1 MGVPGQWKVNSVPV
15 FSLFHRSVSRQ
26 VLRRQTSYLY
36 HFDENYHILWLKV
49 LDSTIL
55 MQRELST
62 FPLAPNYL
70 HKLSSAGYITV
81 DDLKDVSPTELSEGK
96 FIDFFFAVS
105 LPTQPCLVTKFSH
118 KGE

>member
-1 MGVPGQWKVNSVPV
+1 M
-15 FSLFHRSVSRQ
+15 
-26 VLRRQTSYLY
+26 
-36 HFDENYHILWLKV
+36 

-70 HKLSSAGYITV
+70 HKLSSAGYNTV

-96 FIDFFFAVS
+96 YMYIVYLQLIVFFFAFTSSIQHVS
-105 LPTQPCLVTKFSH
+105 LKETVAVKRLLKRLEH
-118 KGE
+118 I

>member
-1 MGVPGQWKVNSVPV
+1 M
-15 FSLFHRSVSRQ
+15 
-26 VLRRQTSYLY
+26 
-36 HFDENYHILWLKV
+36 

-70 HKLSSAGYITV
+70 HKLSSAGYNTV

-96 FIDFFFAVS
+96 YIVCLQLIVFFFAFTSSIQHVS
-105 LPTQPCLVTKFSH
+105 FK
-118 KGE
+118 K

>member
-1 MGVPGQWKVNSVPV
+1 M
-15 FSLFHRSVSRQ
+15 
-26 VLRRQTSYLY
+26 
-36 HFDENYHILWLKV
+36 

-70 HKLSSAGYITV
+70 HKLSSAGYNTV

-96 FIDFFFAVS
+96 YIVCLQLIGFFFAFASSIQHVS
-105 LPTQPCLVTKFSH
+105 LKKTLAVKRLL
-118 KGE
+118 KRLEYI

>member
-1 MGVPGQWKVNSVPV
+1 M
-15 FSLFHRSVSRQ
+15 
-26 VLRRQTSYLY
+26 
-36 HFDENYHILWLKV
+36 

-96 FIDFFFAVS
+96 YIVSLQLIDFFRFYRVYTVMF
-105 LPTQPCLVTKFSH
+105 P
-118 KGE
+118 

>member
-1 MGVPGQWKVNSVPV
+1 M
-15 FSLFHRSVSRQ
+15 
-26 VLRRQTSYLY
+26 
-36 HFDENYHILWLKV
+36 

-70 HKLSSAGYITV
+70 HKLSSAGYNTV

-96 FIDFFFAVS
+96 YIVCLQLIVFFFFLHRLYSMFRLKNKNVS
-105 LPTQPCLVTKFSH
+105 CEKAPKKIGVHLVILLDVSNYLE
-118 KGE
+118 GRG

>member
-1 MGVPGQWKVNSVPV
+1 M
-15 FSLFHRSVSRQ
+15 
-26 VLRRQTSYLY
+26 
-36 HFDENYHILWLKV
+36 
-49 LDSTIL
+49 DSTIL

-96 FIDFFFAVS
+96 FMDFFSLLLCLCSHVS
-105 LPTQPCLVTKFSH
+105 LQNLAIKGNKKIDVLLICLKFQIPCSH
-118 KGE
+118 LPKLKS

>member
-1 MGVPGQWKVNSVPV
+1 M
-15 FSLFHRSVSRQ
+15 
-26 VLRRQTSYLY
+26 
-36 HFDENYHILWLKV
+36 

-70 HKLSSAGYITV
+70 HKLSSAGYNTV

-96 FIDFFFAVS
+96 YMYIVYLQLIVFFFAFTSSIQHVS
-105 LPTQPCLVTKFSH
+105 FK
-118 KGE
+118 K